1 MEKNMLPKDEEKVL
15 EINDVA
21 SCFRKFKEVQKG
33 MEKLEADPKPYVPG
47 KFIFRGVSDEKYHV
61 LSSAGRRLKELN
73 KQNDFIRYHVNLVS
87 NARKMGY
94 GKLDLQTELSDLEI
108 LAEIQHLGGATC
120 LTDFTTN
127 FLIAL
132 WFATSPK
139 EDADGKL
146 VWLDLGQPTNFRLIN
161 YCNGEDEKSSI

>member
-1 MEKNMLPKDEEKVL
+1 
-15 EINDVA
+15 
-21 SCFRKFKEVQKG
+21 
-33 MEKLEADPKPYVPG
+33 
-47 KFIFRGVSDEKYHV
+47 
-61 LSSAGRRLKELN
+61 
-73 KQNDFIRYHVNLVS
+73 
-87 NARKMGY
+87 MGY

-161 YCNGEDEKSSI
+161 YCNGEDEKAVFKIVERTRFQFTN